1 MKKIM
6 KELNYDLMEEE
17 RDDNLNQQSK
27 MLPRPFLAR
36 KKETYSDCVSWTLW
50 CLQMRILRQ

>member
-27 MLPRPFLAR
+27 MLPRPLLAR

-50 CLQMRILRQ
+50 CL